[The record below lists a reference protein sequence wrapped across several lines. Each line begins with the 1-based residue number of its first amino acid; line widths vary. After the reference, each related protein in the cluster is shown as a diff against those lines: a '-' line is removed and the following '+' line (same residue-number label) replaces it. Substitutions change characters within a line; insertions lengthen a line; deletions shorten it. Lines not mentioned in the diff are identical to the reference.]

1 MNRIER
7 MQTLLAEAN
16 EMGEAVAALAQLE
29 GETPT
34 TIAIAQLAR
43 VSTTFS
49 GTLVEL
55 LNESR

>member
-1 MNRIER
+1 

-16 EMGEAVAALAQLE
+16 EMGEAVAALAEVE
-29 GETPT
+29 GETAT

-43 VSTTFS
+43 ITTTIS

-55 LNESR
+55 LNEGEESPG